1 MYKKS
6 FVIIVLALTLAGFL
20 FFMPY
25 FFAKKTPARMI
36 DRLPNADFIGQTDLL
51 NLAKETSGM
60 LYHFKIP
67 FRDLGSAEFI
77 LGQGKIYGLDLQKP
91 VYLFGNTNGDIGAM
105 ISLSDSSKT
114 RQAIDKIRKK
124 AVLSDSSSKNHVI
137 YYLPEIKLY
146 LHFGKQYLLLYK
158 GDSFRKIQ
166 KRVSEAKF
174 LNVSPLWKS
183 YLSKKTFKKEH
194 LVIYSEWSEIKKAGL
209 DYVMLA
215 HDSDSLNLEMKYYL
229 RKNKGFNFKPNTNGL
244 GFAEAEQADR
254 SINIHMDVSKFK
266 NSTNDPLKSLLIKL
280 GKKISFPTQA
290 FFDSWGGD
298 LSFFEGGKQ
307 MAKER
312 IIVSELDEDFNV
324 TEVVKYQDIIVPG
337 YSVSFN
343 TNDKGE
349 IFFNQLFKKGLL
361 RKDEGGYRFLFSPLL
376 KMEKKDG
383 YYQFYSGQHAP
394 KMITSLDNKLNWKF
408 KGTSYLFHLDSINR
422 KEIFGT
428 VRFPALKLYKKLKI
442 KSSS

>member
-6 FVIIVLALTLAGFL
+6 IVIIVLALTLAGFL

-25 FFAKKTPARMI
+25 LFAKKIPARII
-36 DRLPNADFIGQTDLL
+36 DRLPDCDFIGQTDLL

-91 VYLFGNTNGDIGAM
+91 VYLFGNNKGDIGAM

-124 AVLSDSSSKNHVI
+124 AVLADSSSKHIIV

-146 LHFGKQYLLLYK
+146 LHYGQQYLLIYK
-158 GDSFRKIQ
+158 GNSFRKIQ
-166 KRVSEAKF
+166 KRVSESKF
-174 LNVSPLWKS
+174 HSVSPLWKS
-183 YLSKKTFKKEH
+183 YLSKKIFKKEH
-194 LVIYSEWSEIKKAGL
+194 LVLYSEWSEIKKAGF

-215 HDSDSLNLEMKYYL
+215 HDSDSTSIEIKYYL
-229 RKNKGFNFKPNTNGL
+229 RKNKGFNFKPNSNGL
-244 GFAEAEQADR
+244 GFEGAEKADR

-266 NSTNDPLKSLLIKL
+266 NSASDPLKSLFAKL

-290 FFDSWGGD
+290 FFDSWSGD

-324 TEVVKYQDIIVPG
+324 TEVVKYQDVTVPG
-337 YSVSFN
+337 YSVLLN
-343 TNDKGE
+343 TNEKGE
-349 IFFNQLFKKGLL
+349 IFFNQLFNKGLL
-361 RKDEGGYRFLFSPLL
+361 RKEEGGYRFLFSPLL
-376 KMEKKDG
+376 KMDKKEG
-383 YYQFYSGQHAP
+383 YYQFYSGHNAP
-394 KMITSLDNKLNWKF
+394 RMIPSIDNKLNWKF

-422 KEIFGT
+422 KEIFGS
-428 VRFPALKLYKKLKI
+428 VRFPTQKLLKKLKI
-442 KSSS
+442 KSSN

>member
-25 FFAKKTPARMI
+25 LFAKKIPARMV

-51 NLAKETSGM
+51 NLAQETSGM

-91 VYLFGNTNGDIGAM
+91 VYLFGNTNGDVGAM

-124 AVLSDSSSKNHVI
+124 AILSDSSSKHHVV
-137 YYLPEIKLY
+137 YYMPELKLY
-146 LHFGKQYLLLYK
+146 LHYGQQYLLLYK
-158 GDSFRKIQ
+158 GTSFRKIH

-174 LNVSPLWKS
+174 HNVSTLWKS

-209 DYVMLA
+209 DYAMLA
-215 HDSDSLNLEMKYYL
+215 HDSDSLNLEVKYYL
-229 RKNKGFNFKPNTNGL
+229 RKNNNYNFKRKRNGL
-244 GFAEAEQADR
+244 GFQEAEKADR
-254 SINIHMDVSKFK
+254 SINIHLDVSKFQ
-266 NSTNDPLKSLLIKL
+266 NAQSDPLKSLLIKL

-312 IIVSELDEDFNV
+312 IIVSEMDEDFNI
-324 TEVVKYQDIIVPG
+324 TEVVKYQDVIVPG
-337 YSVSFN
+337 YSVLFN
-343 TNDKGE
+343 TNEKGAL
-349 IFFNQLFKKGLL
+349 FFNQLFKKGLL
-361 RKDEGGYRFLFSPLL
+361 RNDEGGYRFLFSPLL
-376 KMEKKDG
+376 KMDKKDG
-383 YYQFYSGQHAP
+383 YYQFYSGQQAP
-394 KMITSLDNKLNWKF
+394 KMVPSLENKVNWKF
-408 KGTSYLFHLDSINR
+408 KGTSYLIHLDSMNR
-422 KEIFGT
+422 KEIFGS
-428 VRFPALKLYKKLKI
+428 VRFPAQKLLKKLKI
-442 KSSS
+442 K

>member
-6 FVIIVLALTLAGFL
+6 FVIIILALTLAGFL

-36 DRLPNADFIGQTDLL
+36 DRLPDCDFIGQTDLL

-91 VYLFGNTNGDIGAM
+91 VYLFGNTQGDLGAM

-124 AVLSDSSSKNHVI
+124 AVLSDSSSKHHVV

-146 LHFGKQYLLLYK
+146 IHYGQQYLLLYK
-158 GDSFRKIQ
+158 GKSFRKIQ
-166 KRVSEAKF
+166 KRISEAKF
-174 LNVSPLWKS
+174 HSVSPLWKS
-183 YLSKKTFKKEH
+183 YLSKKIFKKEH
-194 LVIYSEWSEIKKAGL
+194 LVLYSEWSEIKKAGF
-209 DYVMLA
+209 DYAILA
-215 HDSDSLNLEMKYYL
+215 HDSDSSNLEIKYYL
-229 RKNKGFNFKPNTNGL
+229 KKNKCFNFEPKTNGL
-244 GFAEAEQADR
+244 GFEGAENADR
-254 SINIHMDVSKFK
+254 SINIHMDVSKLK
-266 NSTNDPLKSLLIKL
+266 NSANDPLKSLLAKL

-312 IIVSELDEDFNV
+312 IIVSELDEDFNI
-324 TEVVKYQDIIVPG
+324 TEVEKYQDVVVPG
-337 YSVSFN
+337 YSVLFN
-343 TNDKGE
+343 TNEKGE

-376 KMEKKDG
+376 KMNKKEG
-383 YYQFYSGQHAP
+383 YYQFYSGQNAP
-394 KMITSLDNKLNWKF
+394 KMIPSLENKLNWKF
-408 KGTSYLFHLDSINR
+408 KGTSYLFRLDSINQ
-422 KEIFGT
+422 KEIFGS
-428 VRFPALKLYKKLKI
+428 VRFPTDKLLKKLKL
-442 KSSS
+442 KSSY